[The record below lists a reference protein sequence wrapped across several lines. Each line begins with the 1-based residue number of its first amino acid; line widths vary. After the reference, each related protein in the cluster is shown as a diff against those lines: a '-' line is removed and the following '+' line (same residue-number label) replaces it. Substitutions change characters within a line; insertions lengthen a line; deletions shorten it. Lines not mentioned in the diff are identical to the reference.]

1 MARPGRRRSCNCSPS
16 AVGLGRQA
24 HRTRRT
30 PPSDNRGD
38 NTPGRAP
45 ENAGRRAPVAVSGIC
60 GGHWHVLAARS
71 VPGIGAFDDLVDLW
85 MKGMNVVHRGLSA
98 VSGGRLGTAVMG
110 MTAVELHVIGRASG
124 RRRSVMLT
132 APIYEP
138 ERVVLVASKGG
149 DDRHPEWYRNLVADP
164 DVELTVGGTTRPMRA
179 HTADATERAELW
191 PRIVA
196 AYRGYAD
203 YQRRTERE
211 IPVVVLVPR

>member
-1 MARPGRRRSCNCSPS
+1 
-16 AVGLGRQA
+16 V
-24 HRTRRT
+24 TV
-30 PPSDNRGD
+30 SD
-38 NTPGRAP
+38 
-45 ENAGRRAPVAVSGIC
+45 IC
-60 GGHWHVLAARS
+60 GGHSHVLAART
-71 VPGIGAFDDLVDLW
+71 VPGIGAFDDFVDVW

-98 VSGGRLGTAVMG
+98 VSGGRLGSAVLG

-132 APIYEP
+132 APVYQP

-149 DDRHPEWYRNLVADP
+149 DDRHPEWYRNLVANP

-179 HTADATERAELW
+179 HTADATERDELW

-203 YQRRTERE
+203 YQQRTERE